1 MNEFLKEILPI
12 GVLLTFIGT
21 LVTLYYTRRNL
32 KTTKYIDTITSERIK
47 WIGKLRDDLSLLT
60 SWINIFI
67 SNKKYL
73 NELSADYEELDT
85 QESMTNPHRDEPWPM
100 ILKDMSDNKE
110 KQDNLIRELGGVSR
124 QKIIE
129 KIYLIKLRL
138 NPKDDSRAIELL
150 DSLLKNFMPP
160 EFDCEKYDL
169 IIKELHEFVSLSQQL
184 LKEEWDKVKNETKKG
199 K

>member
-12 GVLLTFIGT
+12 GVLFTFIGT
-21 LVTLYYTRRNL
+21 LITLYYTRRNL
-32 KTTKYIDTITSERIK
+32 KTTKYIDTIISERIK
-47 WIGKLRDDLSLLT
+47 WIGKLREDLSLLT

-73 NELSADYEELDT
+73 NELSADYEELDF
-85 QESMTNPHRDEPWPM
+85 QESMTNPHGDEPWPT
-100 ILKDMSDNKE
+100 IIKDMSDNKE
-110 KQDNLIRELGGVSR
+110 KQDSLMRELGGVSR

-150 DSLLKNFMPP
+150 DSLLENFTSPK
-160 EFDCEKYDL
+160 FDCKKHDS
-169 IIKELHEFVSLSQQL
+169 IIKELHEFVVLSQQI
-184 LKEEWDKVKNETKKG
+184 LKDEWDKVKNETKKG